1 MLAFARLMIFGFI
14 FLTIVYICLVFYSRS
29 VRKAK
34 LADEWDTEIKE
45 GDRDAF
51 VKEGLVDYES
61 SLRRKLI
68 LGVYVVPIC
77 LVVLILYLNNFA

>member
-1 MLAFARLMIFGFI
+1 MLGFVRLMIFGFI
-14 FLTIVYICLVFYSRS
+14 FLTIVYICIVFYSRS

-34 LADEWDTEIKE
+34 LGDEWDAEIKE
-45 GDRDAF
+45 GDREAF
-51 VKEGLVDYES
+51 IQEGLADYES

-77 LVVLILYLNNFA
+77 VVMLILYLTNFA

>member
-1 MLAFARLMIFGFI
+1 MIAFARLMIFGFI
-14 FLTIVYICLVFYSRS
+14 FLTIVYICIVFYSRS

-34 LADEWDTEIKE
+34 LGDEWDADIKE
-45 GDRDAF
+45 GDREAF
-51 VKEGLVDYES
+51 IQEGLAEYES

-77 LVVLILYLNNFA
+77 VVMLILYLTNFA